1 MNCEECKEL
10 LVAYIEGFLD
20 ESQKQAVA
28 EHLNDC
34 RNCRAEVKELTNLH
48 DRLVKNGNA
57 LALKNLEDDVMNQIM
72 REQNIKL
79 KAAHRAGVGL
89 KLRRIIMKSKVARL
103 AAAAV
108 IIIAMLVGIY
118 HFGSPIE
125 SVAWAEVLDN
135 IKRAPAF
142 SYLMKLDMKG
152 VAGIQGDGTM
162 KLEIEGLISQDYGMR
177 MNTHID
183 DRLAA
188 QVYVLPAQGLLISVV
203 PEEKQYVRMTL
214 TDELL
219 EKVQKDNGDPRKMVE
234 EFMKYEYTELGRNTI
249 DGIEVEGIESKD
261 PKIAGGILGDVTGRL
276 WCAVENGLPVRL
288 EVEAYSEDGTRV
300 MDMAQYGFTWDLDVD
315 IAEFEPNIPDDYKL
329 AAELELS
336 GGEKSVVQG
345 LQFFA
350 ELTDGRYPSEL
361 SPLIM
366 AQELRKLQGAM
377 TKQFGDSADENT
389 RQEVMQKLVNLQ
401 MVGTFYATLV
411 NEDKDPAYYGDK
423 VTDEFP
429 HAVLMRWKTD
439 NGNYKVIFADLTV
452 DEVSPEELAE
462 LESAPLNS
470 EPIAIKPYPADGAG
484 GLRLSE
490 LQLSWMP
497 GAYVTKHKVY
507 FGTNADSLTLLTEVS
522 DSCSVPALALQ
533 RQMSY
538 YWRVDEIQPDG
549 SIATGDVWSFDTGR
563 QVGWWKLDD
572 STDDIAVDWSDN
584 GNDGNLVGDANL
596 VPGIIGGALQF
607 DGDGDYVDIGDS
619 PALNITNQITV
630 SAWIKVDTFDS
641 NYQAIIT
648 KGDSAWRLQRDEG
661 NNNLEFA
668 CSGVDVP
675 GAEWSGIFGTKDVN
689 DGQWHHAVGVYD
701 GNMMCL
707 YVDGE
712 LDVSSEAS
720 GTIQINN
727 KPVYIGENAERPG
740 RCWNGLI
747 DDVQVYNYALTS
759 DEIAIIYEE
768 RTAFLG
774 Y

>member
-1 MNCEECKEL
+1 
-10 LVAYIEGFLD
+10 
-20 ESQKQAVA
+20 
-28 EHLNDC
+28 
-34 RNCRAEVKELTNLH
+34 
-48 DRLVKNGNA
+48 
-57 LALKNLEDDVMNQIM
+57 MNQIV
-72 REQNIKL
+72 REQNVRL
-79 KAAHRAGVGL
+79 KAVHKAGAGL
-89 KLRRIIMKSKVARL
+89 KFRRIIVKSRIMKL
-103 AAAAV
+103 AVAAV
-108 IIIAMLVGIY
+108 IIIAIFVGIY

-125 SVAWAEVLDN
+125 SVAWAQVLDN

-142 SYLMKLDMKG
+142 SY
-152 VAGIQGDGTM
+152 QM
-162 KLEIEGLISQDYGMR
+162 KLEMKGIPGMEGRGAMNMEIEALISRDYGMR
-177 MNTHID
+177 MNTNID
-183 DRLAA
+183 GRLAA

-234 EFMKYEYTELGRNTI
+234 EFMKYDYTELGRNTI
-249 DGIEVEGIESKD
+249 DGVEVEGIESKD
-261 PKIAGGILGDVTGRL
+261 PRIAGGILGDVMGRL

-288 EVEAYSEDGTRV
+288 EMEAYSEDGTRI
-300 MDMAQYGFTWDLDVD
+300 MDMALYGFTWDLDVD

-329 AAELELS
+329 AAEMELS
-336 GGEKSVVQG
+336 AGEDNVVQG

-377 TKQFGDSADENT
+377 AEQFGDSADENT
-389 RQEVMQKLVNLQ
+389 RQEVMQKLVDMQ
-401 MVGTFYATLV
+401 MVSTFYATLV
-411 NEDKDPAYYGDK
+411 SEDKDPAYYGDK

-452 DEVSPEELAE
+452 EEVSPEELAE

-470 EPIAIKPYPADGAG
+470 EPIAIKPHPADGAEG
-484 GLRLSE
+484 VRLSGLE
-490 LQLSWMP
+490 LSWMP
-497 GAYVTKHKVY
+497 GAYVTVHKVY
-507 FGTNADSLTLLTEVS
+507 FGTDADDLSLLTEVS
-522 DSCSVPALALQ
+522 DSCSTLAPALQ

-549 SIATGDVWSFDTGR
+549 SIVTGDVWSFNTGR
-563 QVGWWKLDD
+563 LVAWWKLDD
-572 STDDIAVDWSDN
+572 NTEDIAVDLSDN
-584 GNDGNLVGDANL
+584 GNDGNLVGDASL
-596 VPGIIGGALQF
+596 TQGLIGGAYKF
-607 DGDGDYVDIGDS
+607 DGDGDYVDIGNAA
-619 PALNITNQITV
+619 ALNITNQITV

-641 NYQAIIT
+641 NYQAIVT

-668 CSGVDVP
+668 CTGVDVP

-701 GNMMCL
+701 GNMMRL
-707 YVDGE
+707 YVDGD
-712 LDVSSEAS
+712 LDVSSKAS

-740 RCWNGLI
+740 RYWNGLI

-759 DEIAIIYEE
+759 DEIATIYEE
-768 RTAFLG
+768 KTAILG